1 MLILIYSSIDI
12 VKKELIMSNV
22 IEVNDVNFD
31 QEVKRSTVPVLVDFW
46 APWCG
51 PCRKLAPLLDEL
63 AVEYAGKVRFVKV
76 NVDEN
81 SAKSSEYSISSI
93 PALMLFVNGK
103 LQEQFI
109 SARQKTELKSVLDK
123 YL

>member
-1 MLILIYSSIDI
+1 
-12 VKKELIMSNV
+12 MSNV

-31 QEVKRSTVPVLVDFW
+31 QEVKRSTLPVLVDFY

-51 PCRKLAPLLDEL
+51 PCRQQLPIMD
-63 AVEYAGKVRFVKV
+63 AVAAEFAGKARVVKI

-81 SAKSSEYSISSI
+81 QQKAGEYNVSGI
-93 PALMLFVNGK
+93 PALLIFKDGK
-103 LQEQFI
+103 LVKQLSGLHDKSQL
-109 SARQKTELKSVLDK
+109 KTLLEK